1 MIKKNKLI
9 QYKIMSQSFKFV
21 TAEEAASYINNG
33 DVVGFSGFT
42 AAGSPKVVPTALA
55 KRAEEFHRQGKEF
68 KIGMFTGASTG
79 DSLDGALARA
89 KAVSYRT
96 PYQSNKDMR
105 NALNSGEIDYYDLH
119 LSALALS
126 LLYGFV

>member
-68 KIGMFTGASTG
+68 KIGMFTGASTTRQSSELP
-79 DSLDGALARA
+79 DSLPVKQGHAQCAQQR
-89 KAVSYRT
+89 
-96 PYQSNKDMR
+96 R
-105 NALNSGEIDYYDLH
+105 NR
-119 LSALALS
+119 
-126 LLYGFV
+126 LL

>member
-1 MIKKNKLI
+1 MT
-9 QYKIMSQSFKFV
+9 QAFKFV
-21 TAEEAASYINNG
+21 TAEEAASHINNG

-55 KRAEEFHRQGKEF
+55 KRAEEFHLQGKEF

-89 KAVSYRT
+89 NAISYRS

-105 NALNSGEIDYYDLH
+105 KALNSGEIEYYDLH

-126 LLYGFV
+126 LRYGFVRKPK